1 MYSYDKRCVIQF
13 DYVLLWTLLAA
24 IFNKESDIG
33 TYTIRSVDDPR
44 ALNKV
49 LYLKP
54 PGNIYSLNELVA
66 LWEKKIG
73 KTVEKIYIPEE
84 KFLEDIKGQWENLSK
99 IPRMLCYCYVL
110 LCFLTLEFL
119 TLGKS
124 KTLVN

>member
-1 MYSYDKRCVIQF
+1 M
-13 DYVLLWTLLAA
+13 
-24 IFNKESDIG
+24 
-33 TYTIRSVDDPR
+33 DDPR

-84 KFLEDIKGQWENLSK
+84 KFLEDIKGQ
-99 IPRMLCYCYVL
+99 
-110 LCFLTLEFL
+110 
-119 TLGKS
+119 
-124 KTLVN
+124 